1 MDPNP
6 LPKHRSMSIRRALTL
21 IELLAILL
29 LLALVVSVL
38 VPARS
43 RDSSGMHAK
52 RLVCRSNLRSL
63 ATAMKIYANDFD
75 EHWPVVVDIP
85 AQGERITY
93 TVPAGGGKGTTR
105 SPDRTMPASSA
116 ARELSNTRAMWL
128 LVRSGDVTPR
138 EFICPKSGDAVSN
151 EQNIDDY
158 YDFASPSNISY
169 GYQVPSG
176 PAGTRPSEY
185 VDPRMAL
192 AADQGPYRDASV
204 TMPPASL
211 LATGGDF
218 TIWRPF
224 NSSNHASIGQNV
236 LYGDGHTT
244 FKRTPVVGVNRDNI
258 YTVATGD
265 QQPVEYMIGESPWV
279 RSAPPYQAIGSN
291 GLPLPTTDSVIF
303 P

>member
-1 MDPNP
+1 MDPTP
-6 LPKHRSMSIRRALTL
+6 LPKHHAMSIRRALTL

-38 VPARS
+38 VPRRRAFV
-43 RDSSGMHAK
+43 A
-52 RLVCRSNLRSL
+52 VCRESTGLRLEPESL
-63 ATAMKIYANDFD
+63 ATAMKIYAYDFD
-75 EHWPVVVDIP
+75 QHWPVVVDIP

-116 ARELSNTRAMWL
+116 ARELSNTRSMWL

-138 EFICPKSGDAVSN
+138 QFICPKSGNAVSN

-211 LATGGDF
+211 LATGGA

-224 NSSNHASIGQNV
+224 NSSKSCEHRA
-236 LYGDGHTT
+236 
-244 FKRTPVVGVNRDNI
+244 KRPVRRRTHDVQETPVVGVNRDNI

-265 QQPVEYMIGESPWV
+265 QQPVEYMIGESPWM